1 MCVRLFFF
9 TLFLQQYSEEIASAL
24 DLESRKVEA
33 AVNEIIGV
41 FKDRSGI
48 KTSGKPIGHVDSQG
62 TYMYMY
68 STRTTRAVTR
78 FVVQRFKPRAF
89 DYILCLLVS

>member
-1 MCVRLFFF
+1 M
-9 TLFLQQYSEEIASAL
+9 FLQQYSEEIASAL

-62 TYMYMY
+62 TYMY

-78 FVVQRFKPRAF
+78 FVVQRLKPRAF
-89 DYILCLLVS
+89 DYILCVLVS